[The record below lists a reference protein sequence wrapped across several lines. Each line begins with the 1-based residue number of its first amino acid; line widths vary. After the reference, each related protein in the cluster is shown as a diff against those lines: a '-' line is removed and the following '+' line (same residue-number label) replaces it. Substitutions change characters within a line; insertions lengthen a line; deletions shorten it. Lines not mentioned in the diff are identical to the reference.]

1 MTTLSISSPKCIGF
15 YSQGLQDKLYP
26 FVENG
31 QRLTLDDAIRLIH
44 LSSEG
49 AWWAMQKGMDQAI
62 GQIMSDLEADSIDYV
77 PFDGFDS
84 NADEFR
90 ALKLELTEWLA
101 LARWSSELA
110 ECRLRDYSSAKVAE
124 MAAQSPPIWEVL

>member
-1 MTTLSISSPKCIGF
+1 
-15 YSQGLQDKLYP
+15 
-26 FVENG
+26 
-31 QRLTLDDAIRLIH
+31 
-44 LSSEG
+44 
-49 AWWAMQKGMDQAI
+49 MQKGMDQAI

-84 NADEFR
+84 DADEFR

-110 ECRLRDYSSAKVAE
+110 ELRLNDYTRAKVSE

>member
-1 MTTLSISSPKCIGF
+1 MGF

-84 NADEFR
+84 DADEFR

>member
-1 MTTLSISSPKCIGF
+1 
-15 YSQGLQDKLYP
+15 
-26 FVENG
+26 
-31 QRLTLDDAIRLIH
+31 
-44 LSSEG
+44 
-49 AWWAMQKGMDQAI
+49 MQKGMDQAI

-84 NADEFR
+84 DADGFR

-110 ECRLRDYSSAKVAE
+110 ECRLRDYSCAKVAE